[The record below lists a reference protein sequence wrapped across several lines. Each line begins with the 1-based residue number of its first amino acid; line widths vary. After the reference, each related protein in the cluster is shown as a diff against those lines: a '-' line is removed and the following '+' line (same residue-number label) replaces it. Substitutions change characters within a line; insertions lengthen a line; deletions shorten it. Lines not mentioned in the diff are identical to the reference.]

1 MNYTEAINYIK
12 DTAKFGSKLGLERT
26 EKILEL
32 LGNPHKKVK
41 TIHIA
46 GTNGKGSTTAMITN
60 ILVHSGYK
68 VGSYISP
75 YIEEFEER
83 IQINNNN
90 ILKEDLAS
98 IVTEVSKA
106 VAEVTELGY
115 GNPTEFEIITCAGFL
130 HFMKKQV
137 DFAVVEVGLG
147 GRLDSTNVITPE
159 LSIIGSI
166 SLDHMNILGDTLE
179 KIAFEKGGII
189 KANTNVILYPQEKP
203 VSNIIENICKEKNA
217 PLVKVNRENATLVEV
232 KENDEKRII
241 QNVRVSTE
249 KDVYEISLALLG
261 IHQIQNCN
269 VVINSC
275 EALMDMGVKVT
286 KESILSG
293 LKTVKWP
300 GRLEIMT
307 RNPLVVLDGA
317 HNIDGI
323 KKLSE
328 SIDTYFKY
336 EKLVLIIGILADK
349 QVDEMINIICPKA
362 QHIIA
367 VTPHSE
373 RAELCEDLKAKI
385 DIYNDNC
392 EAIMDYEEAYERAL
406 FYCGENTL
414 LVVSGSLY
422 MVGDMR
428 KIIRNHD
435 MNF

>member
-1 MNYTEAINYIK
+1 
-12 DTAKFGSKLGLERT
+12 
-26 EKILEL
+26 
-32 LGNPHKKVK
+32 
-41 TIHIA
+41 
-46 GTNGKGSTTAMITN
+46 
-60 ILVHSGYK
+60 
-68 VGSYISP
+68 
-75 YIEEFEER
+75 
-83 IQINNNN
+83 
-90 ILKEDLAS
+90 
-98 IVTEVSKA
+98 
-106 VAEVTELGY
+106 
-115 GNPTEFEIITCAGFL
+115 
-130 HFMKKQV
+130 
-137 DFAVVEVGLG
+137 
-147 GRLDSTNVITPE
+147 
-159 LSIIGSI
+159 
-166 SLDHMNILGDTLE
+166 
-179 KIAFEKGGII
+179 
-189 KANTNVILYPQEKP
+189 
-203 VSNIIENICKEKNA
+203 
-217 PLVKVNRENATLVEV
+217 
-232 KENDEKRII
+232 
-241 QNVRVSTE
+241 
-249 KDVYEISLALLG
+249 
-261 IHQIQNCN
+261 
-269 VVINSC
+269 
-275 EALMDMGVKVT
+275 MDMGVKVT